1 MKPTNPK
8 STIPLRNGQAARQVE
23 RERKAGWNMDFA
35 RSANYRDLPDGSRPE
50 GNQSAKAEVTHES
63 EAAGRSLARSAFYSL
78 APRLAGPYDASAP
91 VGCCFLACL
100 SHSARGCVRKESL
113 AERAGSLF
121 RSVSLAR

>member
-1 MKPTNPK
+1 MEYGFR
-8 STIPLRNGQAARQVE
+8 SLGQLP
-23 RERKAGWNMDFA
+23 G
-35 RSANYRDLPDGSRPE
+35 PDGSRPE

-100 SHSARGCVRKESL
+100 SHSARACGKS
-113 AERAGSLF
+113 
-121 RSVSLAR
+121 RSPSEPVLCFALLVSPAKKQWVGVLP